1 MQYDV
6 ITLTWNIFF
15 GGGGGRGGAVC
26 YYYTQRGNV
35 FAWK

>member
-6 ITLTWNIFF
+6 ITLTWDPFF
-15 GGGGGRGGAVC
+15 WGGGEGGGGAVC

-35 FAWK
+35 FA